1 MTLEPLLNAESV
13 AIIGAS
19 RDKTKRGF
27 QAIKTLLD
35 EKFEGSIFPV
45 NPKETS
51 ILGLKCYPDIAAIPE
66 PVDTVLI
73 VTPASTIPGILTA
86 CGEKGIRGA
95 VIVAG
100 GFRETGQTGLQLEE
114 ALASAARK
122 AGVRFIGP
130 NTSGM
135 INFKNNLNLVGL
147 RNAPKGDIALISQSG
162 NMALAL
168 ITEAKVKSLKGF
180 SYYIGVGNEAD
191 VRFHEYLEFLRDDP
205 DTRAILMYVEGMRD
219 GRKFLQQAHL
229 TTLIKPIILLK
240 SGRTDTGRKAAG
252 SHTGALA
259 GISEVSRT
267 AFGRA
272 GIVVIEDSDKLFPAA
287 ETLSSLPP
295 IKNNAVAILADGG
308 GHATIA
314 ADLLTDLGMSIPELD
329 PKTQARLRALLPPAA
344 AVHNPVDVA
353 GGTDADPTIFADCV
367 DVILKDPAVGG
378 LLIVGLFGGY
388 GIRFEESLS
397 LKEEDAAH
405 RMGKLIKKRNKPI
418 IVHSL
423 FASARPHS
431 HHLLR
436 YYSIP
441 VYDSLE
447 VATKCMGVLADY
459 GGYLQS
465 HHAKTNFVLNWNAKS
480 RPEARKI
487 IDSAR
492 QEGRRLLF
500 EHEVKRIIN
509 LHARAHSIPLT
520 EDRLVTSADD
530 AAALHRSLSVPMA
543 MKIVSPDIMHK
554 SDAGGVRLN
563 LNSEDAVRNAYEE
576 IMANAHSHH
585 PEADIRG
592 VVMAPMAAEGVEV
605 IIGTKIDDQFGPV
618 IMFGM
623 GGIFVEL
630 VKDVVFRVLPISHFS
645 AKKMVGEIKSPLL
658 NGLRGRPA
666 GDKRAVHRLLLL
678 VSEMIEAY
686 PQILEMD
693 LNPVIVHE
701 KGLSIVDARIILA
714 PWETTMSES
723 PALER

>member
-1 MTLEPLLNAESV
+1 MSLEKLLNAESV

-19 RDKTKRGF
+19 KDKTKRGF

-35 EKFEGSIFPV
+35 EKFEGVIYPV
-45 NPKETS
+45 NPKESS
-51 ILGLKCYPDIAAIPE
+51 ILGLKCYQDIADVPG

-73 VTPASTIPGILTA
+73 VTPARTIPGLLAA
-86 CGEKGIRGA
+86 CGAKGVKGA
-95 VIVAG
+95 VIIAG
-100 GFRETGQTGLQLEE
+100 GFRETGQDGQRLEDALKEAALQ
-114 ALASAARK
+114 S
-122 AGVRFIGP
+122 GVRFIGP

-135 INFKNNLNLVGL
+135 INLKNNLNLVGL

-191 VRFHEYLEFLRDDP
+191 VKFHEYLEFFKNDP
-205 DTRAILMYVEGMRD
+205 ETKAILMYVEGMRD

-229 TTLIKPIILLK
+229 TTLSKPIILLK

-295 IKNNAVAILADGG
+295 IKNNSVAILADGG

-314 ADLLTDLGMSIPELD
+314 ADLLTDLGLTIPELD
-329 PKTQARLRALLPPAA
+329 GKVQARLKSILPAA
-344 AVHNPVDVA
+344 AAVGNPVDVA
-353 GGTDADPTIFADCV
+353 GGTDSDPTIFADCV
-367 DVILKDPAVGG
+367 DIILKDPAVGG

-436 YYSIP
+436 YYNIP

-447 VATKCMGVLADY
+447 VATKCVGVLAEY
-459 GGYLQS
+459 GGHLQS
-465 HHAKTNFVLNWNAKS
+465 HKIKTNFVFNWGAKS
-480 RPEARKI
+480 KPEARKI
-487 IDSAR
+487 IDQAGK
-492 QEGRRLLF
+492 EGRTLLL

-509 LHARAHSIPLT
+509 MHAKAHAIPITTDMLASS
-520 EDRLVTSADD
+520 VDD
-530 AAALHRSLSVPMA
+530 AVNVSRTLSGPLV
-543 MKIVSPDIMHK
+543 MKIASPDIMHK
-554 SDAGGVRLN
+554 SDIGGVRLN
-563 LNSEDAVRNAYEE
+563 LNGEEDIRRAYGE
-576 IMANAHSHH
+576 IMENVNKHNPH
-585 PEADIRG
+585 ADIRG
-592 VVMAPMAAEGVEV
+592 VIIAPMAKDGVEV

-618 IMFGM
+618 LMFGM

-630 VKDVVFRVLPISHFS
+630 LKDVVFRVLPISYFS
-645 AKKMVGEIKSPLL
+645 AKKMVNEIKSPLL
-658 NGLRGRPA
+658 NGMRGKPP
-666 GDKRAVHRLLLL
+666 GDKKAIHRLLLL
-678 VSEMIEAY
+678 VSEIIEAY
-686 PQILEMD
+686 PQIREMD

-701 KGLSIVDARIILA
+701 QGLSIVDARIIVA
-714 PWETTMSES
+714 PNKQ
-723 PALER
+723 AVLD